1 LTGITIYKH
10 KNENVMNESYGKLL
24 RKDVV
29 ANGPVAFIG
38 VYDTFSASIAA
49 RHFDGLFISGYS
61 FAASYYGL
69 PDTGFIAWSDIVAF
83 TQRVRTLLPQPHILV
98 DIDDGY
104 CDTEVACHVV
114 RLLENLGASAVV
126 IEDQQRPRRCGHLD
140 GKRIM
145 ELNAFLSK
153 LRGVLDTRRELV
165 IVARTDAIDEPEIL
179 RRVAAF
185 TATGADAIL
194 VDGIRDMGLLQKVR
208 RQTNLPLMYNQIA
221 GGKSLLC
228 TLSELR
234 SAGVSLL
241 NYSTP
246 CLFAAQA
253 AIEAAMIL
261 LKAGDGGLDDAG
273 PDGVNLEACSAFL
286 MGNLAFHE
294 QALPQTRHKHSMG

>member
-1 LTGITIYKH
+1 
-10 KNENVMNESYGKLL
+10 
-24 RKDVV
+24 
-29 ANGPVAFIG
+29 
-38 VYDTFSASIAA
+38 
-49 RHFDGLFISGYS
+49 
-61 FAASYYGL
+61 
-69 PDTGFIAWSDIVAF
+69 
-83 TQRVRTLLPQPHILV
+83 
-98 DIDDGY
+98 
-104 CDTEVACHVV
+104 
-114 RLLENLGASAVV
+114 
-126 IEDQQRPRRCGHLD
+126 
-140 GKRIM
+140 
-145 ELNAFLSK
+145 
-153 LRGVLDTRRELV
+153 V

-221 GGKSLLC
+221 GGKSPLC

-234 SAGVSLL
+234 SAGVSLV

-286 MGNLAFHE
+286 MGNLAFRE